1 MQHIQW
7 FPGHMTKAMRMME
20 ENLKLCDGA
29 IYVLDARCP
38 FACINYNL
46 LKIFNN
52 KPVLYLLNKSDLVKG
67 EDIKQIGEW
76 FVKNGKTF
84 LATVGTSQKDGKAIQ
99 SAVNELLKEK
109 IERRKEKGI
118 EKPLRFMVC
127 GIPNTGKST
136 VINTLS
142 GRKTVQTGDKA
153 GVTKGKQWIKLEKIE
168 LLDTP
173 GTMPPSF
180 ENQVYAHHLA
190 YIGSVNDDIL
200 DIESL
205 TLDFI
210 EELSEKIPGLFEEK
224 YGIDTFE
231 TPIEIYEAICRKR
244 GYLMRKNEFDYTR
257 CAKAVLDD
265 FRKGKLG
272 KICLERQEVKIDYD
286 KK

>member
-29 IYVLDARCP
+29 IYVLDARST
-38 FACINYNL
+38 FACINLNL

-52 KPVLYLLNKSDLVKG
+52 KPILYLINKSDLIEKSDLNVILDYFKSQN
-67 EDIKQIGEW
+67 K
-76 FVKNGKTF
+76 FC
-84 LATVGTSQKDGKAIQ
+84 LATVGTSQKDGKAIY
-99 SAVNELLKEK
+99 SAIYTLLKEK
-109 IERRKEKGI
+109 IDRNNAKGVN
-118 EKPLRFMVC
+118 KTLRFMVC

-136 VINTLS
+136 IINTLS
-142 GRKTVQTGDKA
+142 GRKTAQTGDKA
-153 GVTKGKQWIKLEKIE
+153 GVTKGKQWIKLDGLE

-180 ENQVYAHHLA
+180 ENQAYAHHLA

-205 TLDFI
+205 ALDFI
-210 EELSEKIPGLFEEK
+210 EEMSTINPSLIKDK
-224 YGIDTFE
+224 YNASGE
-231 TPIEIYEAICRKR
+231 TPLEIFDSVCLKR
-244 GYLMRKNEFDYTR
+244 GYLIKRGEPDYTR
-257 CAKAVLDD
+257 GAKAILDD

-272 KICLERQEVKIDYD
+272 KICLETKEIKIYEN
-286 KK
+286 K